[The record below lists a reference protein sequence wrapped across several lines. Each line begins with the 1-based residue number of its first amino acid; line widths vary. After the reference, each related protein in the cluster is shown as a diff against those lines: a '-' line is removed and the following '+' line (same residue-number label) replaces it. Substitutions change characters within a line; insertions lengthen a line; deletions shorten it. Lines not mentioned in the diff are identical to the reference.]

1 MAAKANHVNSG
12 NRRKKNKKGK
22 QNVKFI
28 IFLVEI
34 LIILAMLFV
43 VWKVFKT
50 TDESE
55 GPHMVTIDEDDI
67 VINPE
72 VKDNLENN
80 PAAPQHDKTKGYWN
94 IALFGVDAVTTEQ
107 LYKGSR
113 SDSIMIASINMETGD
128 IKLVSVYRDTY
139 LNKGNDKY
147 GKCNSAYAANGAKQA
162 MSMLNLNMDLAIT
175 DFVTVG
181 YNAVKECVDGL
192 GGVYI
197 DIDSSEL
204 EHINNYQLSI
214 IRDTDIPKSEYVPVT
229 ETGYQLLNGLQA
241 TAYCRIRYTKGDD
254 YKRAERQREVLKAME
269 AQAKKL
275 SLNELTDLLPKVL
288 KYVYT
293 SVDETDMVE
302 LLKNINKY
310 SIVDEGGFPTEDMR
324 TSNTIGSNGSCVV
337 PVDLESNVVWLHE
350 FLFGEEDYEVS
361 SAVKECSQK
370 IKADTAPYIN
380 NQ

>member
-1 MAAKANHVNSG
+1 MAAKNYHANG
-12 NRRKKNKKGK
+12 KRNKKGK
-22 QNVKFI
+22 QNIKII
-28 IFLVEI
+28 IFLIEI
-34 LIILAMLFV
+34 LIILAMLLV
-43 VWKVFKT
+43 VWKVFET
-50 TDESE
+50 TDKSE
-55 GPHMVTIDEDDI
+55 GPHMVTIEESDI
-67 VINPE
+67 IINSE
-72 VKDNLENN
+72 VKESLDNTQATTEQNKSN
-80 PAAPQHDKTKGYWN
+80 GYWN
-94 IALFGVDAVTTEQ
+94 IALFGVDAVKTDQ

-113 SDSIMIASINMETGD
+113 SDSIMIASVNMDTGD

-192 GGVYI
+192 GGVWI

-229 ETGYQLLNGLQA
+229 STGRQLLNGLQA

-254 YKRAERQREVLKAME
+254 FKRAERQREVIKAM
-269 AQAKKL
+269 ADQAKEMSL
-275 SLNELTDLLPKVL
+275 SELTELLPKVL

-302 LLKNINKY
+302 LLKNISKY
-310 SIVDEGGFPTEDMR
+310 NIVDEGGFPTEDMR
-324 TSNTIGSNGSCVV
+324 TTNNIGSNGSCVI
-337 PVDLESNVVWLHE
+337 PLDLEKNVIWLHE
-350 FLFGEEDYEVS
+350 FLYDEIDYSVS
-361 SAVKECSQK
+361 SAVKECSKK
-370 IKADTAPYIN
+370 IKADTAPYLN
-380 NQ
+380 N

>member
-1 MAAKANHVNSG
+1 MATNNYRAKG
-12 NRRKKNKKGK
+12 KRNKKRK
-22 QNVKFI
+22 QNIKVI
-28 IFLVEI
+28 IFLIEI
-34 LIILAMLFV
+34 LIILAMLLV
-43 VWKVFKT
+43 VWKVFEA
-50 TDESE
+50 TDKSE
-55 GPHMVTIDEDDI
+55 GPHMVTIEESDI
-67 VINPE
+67 IINSE
-72 VKDNLENN
+72 VKESLDNTQTGAEQNKVN
-80 PAAPQHDKTKGYWN
+80 GYWN
-94 IALFGVDAVTTEQ
+94 IALFGVDAVTTDQ

-113 SDSIMIASINMETGD
+113 SDSIMIASVNMDNGE

-192 GGVYI
+192 GGVWI
-197 DIDSSEL
+197 EIDSSEL

-229 ETGYQLLNGLQA
+229 STGRQLLNGLQA

-254 YKRAERQREVLKAME
+254 FKRAERQREVIKAME
-269 AQAKKL
+269 ERAKEMSL
-275 SLNELTDLLPKVL
+275 SELTELLPKVL

-302 LLKNINKY
+302 LLKNISKY
-310 SIVDEGGFPTEDMR
+310 TIVDEGGFPTEDRR
-324 TSNTIGSNGSCVV
+324 TTNNIGSNGSCVI
-337 PVDLESNVVWLHE
+337 PLDLEKNVIWLHG
-350 FLFGEEDYEVS
+350 FLFDEEDYEVS
-361 SAVKECSQK
+361 SAVKECSK
-370 IKADTAPYIN
+370 RIKADTAPYLN
-380 NQ
+380 N

>member
-80 PAAPQHDKTKGYWN
+80 PASPQHDKTKGYWN